1 MRLHRWGWALM
12 NGETTAR
19 ERGTVEI
26 ESVDELKA
34 VLSRSLEEP
43 APRETQ
49 ERASRKGAAH
59 FASPEDAAM
68 PASTPAGIALG
79 VAQAEHDPCDFRL
92 AVRYEEE
99 TPRVRQLVAF
109 INDRARGETDVR
121 KTGPIQAAAWQ
132 RRRHRPCAIG
142 SSVMVEDV
150 NDAGTIGAF
159 VVPKD
164 TRDIHVLSN
173 AHVLTNYGLAEL
185 GAGIVQP
192 GGHDGGTV
200 ADRIGALADWSPIDL
215 RPNMENSVDAAI
227 ARLDTGIDAVP
238 GKVHPVGQIG
248 AVSDARARFRAG
260 ERIQVQKVGRTT
272 EHTVGQL
279 IAVDVEVRPRYR
291 NQQAIF
297 RHQLEVAPSETKFAW
312 LGDSGSLLMDSD
324 GPPAP
329 IGLLFAVGAYGFGY
343 ANPID
348 RVTNALGINLVS

>member
-1 MRLHRWGWALM
+1 
-12 NGETTAR
+12 
-19 ERGTVEI
+19 VEI

-34 VLSRSLEEP
+34 LLSRSLEEP
-43 APRETQ
+43 APQETRQ
-49 ERASRKGAAH
+49 RASRTGVAH
-59 FASPEDAAM
+59 FASSYDSAM
-68 PASTPAGIALG
+68 SASTPAGIALG
-79 VAQAEHDPCDFRL
+79 VAQAQDDPRDFRL

-99 TPRVRQLVAF
+99 TPRVQQLLAF

-159 VVPKD
+159 VLPKG
-164 TRDIHVLSN
+164 RNDIHVLSN

-200 ADRIGALADWSPIDL
+200 ADRIGALAGWSPIDL

-238 GKVHPVGQIG
+238 GKVHPIGQIG

-291 NQQAIF
+291 NQRAIF